1 MNAMQTVLLPISEF
15 GPAVSASVY
24 KIPASV
30 EGARVA
36 ELVAQEP
43 QLAMLVA
50 SGRAKVNGISFSE
63 GGGLLAIGGIMEPAV
78 FEKAHGL
85 LMSIGGV
92 EFVVGA
98 GQGCSTLPS
107 TAFGKVAA
115 GAADRSRAAKPWW
128 KLW

>member
-1 MNAMQTVLLPISEF
+1 MQTVLLPISEF
-15 GPAVSASVY
+15 GPDVSASVY

-30 EGARVA
+30 EGERVA
-36 ELVAQEP
+36 ELVAREP

-63 GGGLLAIGGIMEPAV
+63 GGGLLAIGGIMEPGV
-78 FEKAHGL
+78 FEKAHAV
-85 LMSIGGV
+85 LMSLGGV

-98 GQGCSTLPS
+98 GSGCSTLPR
-107 TAFGKVAA
+107 TALGQSAV
-115 GAADRSRAAKPWW
+115 GASARAQAAKPWW